1 MEQEVEAE
9 AEVEAEVLGSGWPW
23 RRAVRGSR
31 SVVVYFLKN
40 AIGVC
45 IKAGFKKAS
54 SINDLF
60 ISEVKSREGWRPR
73 GRGGRLSPPMK
84 LHGKNILKCISN
96 NVVSQKRSLKEFRMH
111 CYAFVMLYLKDGP
124 LKSWEC
130 IAMLF
135 VMLYLRRSLK
145 KEFRMYWSIS
155 LLNVCFKIFCR
166 KYQTPRGRRRGGMRG
181 RGRRGGRGRGW
192 DF

>member
-1 MEQEVEAE
+1 MAWEK
-9 AEVEAEVLGSGWPW
+9 GSEG
-23 RRAVRGSR
+23 RQVS
-31 SVVVYFLKN
+31 SCLFLKECHW
-40 AIGVC
+40 VC

-54 SINDLF
+54 SINDSF
-60 ISEVKSREGWRPR
+60 ISEVKSREGCRPR

-96 NVVSQKRSLKEFRMH
+96 NVVSQRRSLKEFGMH
-111 CYAFVMLYLKDGP
+111 CYAFRNVV
-124 LKSWEC
+124 SQ
-130 IAMLF
+130 
-135 VMLYLRRSLK
+135 RRSLK
-145 KEFRMYWSIS
+145 KEFRMYWFIS

-166 KYQTPRGRRRGGMRG
+166 KYQTPRGRRRGGIRG